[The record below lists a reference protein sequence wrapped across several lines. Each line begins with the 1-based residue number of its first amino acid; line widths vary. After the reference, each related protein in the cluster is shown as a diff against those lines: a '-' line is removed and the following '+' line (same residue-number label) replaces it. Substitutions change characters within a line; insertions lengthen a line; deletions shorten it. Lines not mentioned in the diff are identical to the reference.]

1 MADRWA
7 EEFNG
12 DSDDDEA
19 LRMAIAMSL
28 GEEPPAKPKKKKPIT
43 VDLTQDD
50 GDGERVDLTREEDIE
65 TASEASSPGLMG
77 VDAVQP
83 AEEKPAGASGENGDR
98 KSEPK
103 KEEEQSSTAA
113 TSEPAAPA
121 SSLSAL
127 LGLDRAKMEEERLAR
142 VRKRKAAEE
151 GQSQQADSS
160 KRVKTND
167 ENRRPDVTVTVAGAA
182 AGKQPAARQQAMTS
196 IPARPQQ
203 KIATLSSLAE
213 QRQAPEA
220 TRSEQGSSNLPFPKG
235 VVKKT
240 WCRGQPR
247 LGDDITIAEV
257 LRKDECELA
266 LISSFQWDQEWMY
279 EQFDLRKTK
288 LILVSQGGSDEEN
301 EALRASVPDNRMRF
315 VFPPLNGP
323 GNMHSK
329 LQILKFRTYLRIV
342 VPTGNFVP
350 YDWGE
355 TGVMENMVFIID
367 LPLIQ
372 DEEKQKGNK
381 LTPFGEELVYFL
393 EKQTVPDRLVRSLR
407 KYDFEETRRFGFVH
421 SVAGG
426 HADDAWR
433 RTGYCGLGR
442 TVKDLGLST
451 DGLVEVDILT
461 SSLGAMT
468 YDFLQ
473 MIYGACQGDSGLQEY
488 EARTAPK
495 SKKTADAAAAAERLQ
510 KLRSHLRV
518 YFPSETTIDQSRG
531 GRDNAGTI
539 FFMSRWWD
547 QTTFPK
553 AVLRDCLSKRAGLL
567 MHNKVIYVRRKPSSG
582 PSSASSTTTAGFAYV
597 GSANMSESAWGRLV
611 KDKASGGPKI
621 TCRNWECGVVLP
633 VDDRQARRDDGLLG
647 MFEGTVP
654 VPMQLPGAAYVDT
667 SNNSGGN
674 NSAALSR
681 LVMKPWCQR

>member
-28 GEEPPAKPKKKKPIT
+28 GEEPPANPKKKPAVT

-50 GDGERVDLTREEDIE
+50 GDEKIDLTREEDIE
-65 TASEASSPGLMG
+65 TASEASSPGFMG
-77 VDAVQP
+77 VDAMQP
-83 AEEKPAGASGENGDR
+83 AEEKPAGAKRENGDR

-103 KEEEQSSTAA
+103 KEEQPSTAA
-113 TSEPAAPA
+113 TREPAAPA

-151 GQSQQADSS
+151 EQAGLADSGSSS
-160 KRVKTND
+160 KRIKTND
-167 ENRRPDVTVTVAGAA
+167 ENRRPDVA
-182 AGKQPAARQQAMTS
+182 AMTS

-213 QRQAPEA
+213 HRQAQAKHQPITA
-220 TRSEQGSSNLPFPKG
+220 KNDHSSGSSSNLPFPKG

-329 LQILKFRTYLRIV
+329 LQILKFRSYLRIV

-355 TGVMENMVFIID
+355 TGVMENMVFLID

-393 EKQTVPDRLVRSLR
+393 EKQTVPDGLVRSLR
-407 KYDFEETRRFGFVH
+407 KYDFEETRRLGFLH

-495 SKKTADAAAAAERLQ
+495 SRKTADVAAVAERLQ
-510 KLRSHLRV
+510 KLRSHMRV

-553 AVLRDCLSKRAGLL
+553 AVLRDCQSKRAGLL
-567 MHNKVIYVRRKPSSG
+567 MHNKVIYVTRKPSSG
-582 PSSASSTTTAGFAYV
+582 PSSASSTIAGGFAYV

-621 TCRNWECGVVLP
+621 TCRNWECGVVVP
-633 VDDRQARRDDGLLG
+633 IDNRQAHRDDGMLG
-647 MFEGTVP
+647 IFEGTVP
-654 VPMQLPGAAYVDT
+654 VPMQLPGAAYIDT

-674 NSAALSR
+674 NSAALIR
-681 LVMKPWCQR
+681 VVLKPWCQR